1 MKNIKRFGVALLI
14 FLLQIGCSSDSPLE
28 PINQKPPSN
37 IKMSKFSN
45 LQKNVFNNSCA
56 VSGCHV
62 LPNPQAFLLLST
74 GNAYS
79 NLVNVNSTQRQSM
92 LRVKPGD
99 SNNSWLM
106 KKLRAEGTTVMPP
119 NGQLSAALIDS
130 IARWIDLGAAND

>member
-1 MKNIKRFGVALLI
+1 MKDIKNIGISLLI
-14 FLLQIGCSSDSPLE
+14 FLLLVGCSSDSPLE
-28 PINQKPPSN
+28 PVNQNPSTN
-37 IKMSKFSN
+37 IKLSKFSN
-45 LQKNVFNNSCA
+45 LQQNVFNKSCV

-62 LPNPQAFLLLST
+62 LPNPQAFMLLTT

-119 NGQLSAALIDS
+119 NGQLSVAAIDS
-130 IARWIDLGAAND
+130 IAKWIDQGAVNN